1 MQGLG
6 FSSVEEAH
14 ARTAQLGVHLLPD
27 FVWIVCTGERRG
39 GEPGKD
45 HTADTCYKLKL
56 GSMR

>member
-1 MQGLG
+1 MQGL
-6 FSSVEEAH
+6 EEAH